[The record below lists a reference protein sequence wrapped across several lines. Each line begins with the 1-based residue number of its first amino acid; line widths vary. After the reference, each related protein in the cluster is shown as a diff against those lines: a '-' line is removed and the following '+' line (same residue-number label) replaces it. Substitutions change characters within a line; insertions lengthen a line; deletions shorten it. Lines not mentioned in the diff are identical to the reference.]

1 MLPHIDKSNYILML
15 KNVYQASRNHF
26 KSLQTRSIKDTVID
40 WVGMVLSVR
49 SQKIIV
55 VKIIREWSFSFGKQ
69 HLSCSFWQINLLSDY
84 TSLNTRRHLEI
95 FCCLRRERST
105 LTFDVIEN
113 LPNKSVSAACTKR
126 LRAAFNEKCFLLFLS
141 N

>member
-1 MLPHIDKSNYILML
+1 M
-15 KNVYQASRNHF
+15 
-26 KSLQTRSIKDTVID
+26 
-40 WVGMVLSVR
+40 SVR

-55 VKIIREWSFSFGKQ
+55 VKIIRGWSFSLGKQ

-95 FCCLRRERST
+95 FRCLGRKRST

-113 LPNKSVSAACTKR
+113 LAHKSRQTAEAKFISYK
-126 LRAAFNEKCFLLFLS
+126 LRGEPTLLIKSTIFTFGPAQSCNSKKLIYIFKT
-141 N
+141 